1 MTDLTGAYASH
12 KSSYTCNTVREGK
25 IGLGIEES
33 RGCPS
38 KCVFLMTLPIA
49 WSCLDH
55 LPFFYLLCF
64 LGRDTCTLSDTAMH
78 KTMSLSIPALLTLPP
93 DMLFCGI
100 LKLMS
105 CCSAAAL
112 ADVSLSRLS
121 DTAVPLFLL
130 FQTSECGDCCTQLS
144 SPRGLPDRFRVM

>member
-1 MTDLTGAYASH
+1 MLHTSLHTHA
-12 KSSYTCNTVREGK
+12 TPFGK
-25 IGLGIEES
+25 NRFRYRRKQRMS
-33 RGCPS
+33 VKVS
-38 KCVFLMTLPIA
+38 FLMTLPIA
-49 WSCLDH
+49 RSCLDH